1 MNHIQE
7 MLCAAKK
14 PFKLTDSVTK
24 FPQIKENDSIMEL
37 DSLEGSVI
45 SAEEEISSNGEADD
59 NIKHL
64 NLNGICNAEASEC
77 YVDEI
82 VLPGESLQSLSDL
95 KVLSLRSNGI
105 QNFPTSILQLV
116 TLTTLDLS
124 DNSLLTLPP
133 EISQLEK

>member
-1 MNHIQE
+1 

-14 PFKLTDSVTK
+14 PFRLTDSVTK

-37 DSLEGSVI
+37 DSLEGSVVTV
-45 SAEEEISSNGEADD
+45 EEESGNRAADG
-59 NIKHL
+59 NINHL
-64 NLNGICNAEASEC
+64 NLNGICKAEASEC

-105 QNFPTSILQLV
+105 QNFPSSILQLV